1 MKPITDQCAFCGDE
15 CLQGDIVFVDETVE
29 ICEDCYRHNEEE
41 IIRVIN
47 QLHADDDFLAV
58 DMG

>member
-1 MKPITDQCAFCGDE
+1 MKPIIKECSFCEKVCIQED
-15 CLQGDIVFVDETVE
+15 LVFVDETVE
-29 ICEDCYRHNEEE
+29 ICEDCYRENEEE

-47 QLHADDDFLAV
+47 QLHADDEFLAV